1 MESRIPLPTDSI
13 YKFYALLGLLLFIFS
28 AGSLLYVNKSTNALL
43 FESIPRLTGLQEIA
57 EPSAVEKATRDALAR
72 QVELAIQDKETLTLA
87 SQILMLIGTGMMLF
101 GFGKWHYEI
110 QPRQDEA
117 AKLEL
122 EKLRIEV
129 ERLKKEDF
137 DLLDK

>member
-28 AGSLLYVNKSTNALL
+28 AGSLLYVNKSTNSLL
-43 FESIPRLTGLQEIA
+43 FEAIPRLTGLQEI
-57 EPSAVEKATRDALAR
+57 EKPSAVEEATRGSLAR
-72 QVELAIQDKETLTLA
+72 QVELAINDKKALTLA
-87 SQILMLIGTGMMLF
+87 CQIFMIFGSCMMIY
-101 GFGKWHYEI
+101 GFGKWHYEV
-110 QPRQDEA
+110 QPRQDEM

-129 ERLKKEDF
+129 ERLKKEDS